1 MQIAERKMMKLIE
14 EAEGTNA
21 TDATDATY
29 TTYTTEVVITKV
41 GEAGETTKKAKKDAN
56 TLLSGTGDT
65 VSGLKV
71 IFRQITFFIREQ
83 ALSCIFPIAIFLS
96 LALTKLIAVP
106 GLPRYDL
113 LLLLC
118 LLVQFGMYASKLETL
133 DEVKV
138 ILVFHFIGIFLELF
152 KTHLGSWSY
161 PDFAYSKIGGVPLY
175 SGFLYSSVASY
186 MCQSWRRLNLMLV
199 AYPKSIVTF
208 PFAICIY
215 ANFFSEHFIPD
226 LRFLLVP
233 LVFVIFWKSK
243 VQYTVADCRRVMPL
257 SVSFFLIGLFV
268 WFAENISTFL
278 NAWQYPYQT
287 DKWCMVHSSKISS
300 WFLLVIISFIVV
312 AHLKHVKERLVDKD
326 WSS

>member
-1 MQIAERKMMKLIE
+1 MIKLTKETEALRLAE
-14 EAEGTNA
+14 A
-21 TDATDATY
+21 T
-29 TTYTTEVVITKV
+29 E
-41 GEAGETTKKAKKDAN
+41 
-56 TLLSGTGDT
+56 S
-65 VSGLKV
+65 VSGKTISAWKV
-71 IFRQITFFIREQ
+71 IFRQLEYFTSAQ
-83 ALSCIFPIAIFLS
+83 ALSCIFPVAIFLS
-96 LALTKLIAVP
+96 LALTKVFAVP

-118 LLVQFGMYASKLETL
+118 ILVQFGMYTSKLETL

-138 ILVFHFIGIFLELF
+138 ILVFHAIGLCLELF

-186 MCQSWRRLNLMLV
+186 MCQSWRRLNLKLV
-199 AYPKSIVTF
+199 AYPKSIISF
-208 PFAICIY
+208 PFAVCIY
-215 ANFFSEHFIPD
+215 ANFFSEHFMPD
-226 LRFLLVP
+226 LRFILIP

-243 VQYTVADCRRVMPL
+243 VHYTVADHRRSMPL
-257 SVSFFLIGLFV
+257 SISFCLIGLFV

-278 NAWQYPYQT
+278 NAWQYPYQA

-312 AHLKHVKERLVDKD
+312 AHLKHVKEKVVSKERTR
-326 WSS
+326 